1 MCVSAGGFLLL
12 ISFFKLSWLDSS
24 LSLSC
29 NHAFATQALLNLSFA
44 YPNLRITRAST
55 PLSPRSGEFPH
66 SHAPLAAA
74 LFDALDAAT
83 VVRLLACVLCER
95 RIVLRG
101 SVHAQLV
108 AVADAVMALAH
119 PYASDLFIS

>member
-1 MCVSAGGFLLL
+1 MFSV
-12 ISFFKLSWLDSS
+12 SFFKLSWLDSS
-24 LSLSC
+24 LSC
-29 NHAFATQALLNLSFA
+29 THAFATQELLNLTFA
-44 YPNLRITRAST
+44 YPNLSIPPHHTRAST
-55 PLSPRSGEFPH
+55 HLSPRSGEFPH

-119 PYASDLFIS
+119 PYV